1 MGLASLLCTLMLSV
15 SLDMVSTLGKRRAT
29 VASSELELLTKEEST
44 SRQKSDEEIMN
55 AEAGMQQLPLYRD
68 RTSSTMQ

>member
-1 MGLASLLCTLMLSV
+1 VGLASLLCTLMLSV

>member
-1 MGLASLLCTLMLSV
+1 MLSV

>member
-68 RTSSTMQ
+68 RRSSTMQ

>member
-1 MGLASLLCTLMLSV
+1 VGLASLLCSLTLSV

-29 VASSELELLTKEEST
+29 VHSSELELLTKEEST

-55 AEAGMQQLPLYRD
+55 TETGMTQLPLYGD

>member
-1 MGLASLLCTLMLSV
+1 
-15 SLDMVSTLGKRRAT
+15 MVSTLGKRRAT
-29 VASSELELLTKEEST
+29 VHSSELELLTKEEST

-55 AEAGMQQLPLYRD
+55 TETGMTQLPLYGD